1 MKTYIV
7 YAHDSK
13 FTVHADGMETFNG
26 IFEFERRRT
35 REDGTIHDE
44 NIFVITSFGYA
55 HAEDAEFTVE
65 DARAL

>member
-13 FTVHADGMETFNG
+13 FTISADRMNVGDSY
-26 IFEFERRRT
+26 IEFEKDIK
-35 REDGTIHDE
+35 EEYEIL
-44 NIFVITSFGYA
+44 FVINSFGYA

-65 DARAL
+65 DQRAL